1 MLPTMTPPPLDPSDG
16 QRAEA
21 ELLRRNQELSIL
33 NAIAEALNRAV
44 DLREA
49 LDQSLRL
56 VAELLGLH
64 AGWVWLLD
72 EDGGEPYVAARLN
85 LPEGLARYPARM
97 RGGCLCLDTFR
108 AGDLTG
114 AASVNLLRCSRLQ
127 YLTEGTNGLR
137 YHASIPIYAHGKP
150 LGVMNVASADWR
162 ELAEEDLRLLY
173 TIGYQMGIAVERA
186 RLSERARR
194 LATVEERNR
203 LAREIHDTLAQGLAA
218 IVLHLESADA
228 LLEANPTRAQA
239 GLRRALELTRAN
251 LDEARRS
258 VVGLRARPLQDQT
271 LPAAIGA
278 LVGAFSEEHGVHV
291 GWRHAG
297 PAERL
302 PAHVELAV
310 YRIAQE
316 ALANIARHAQA
327 SRARVELDITD
338 SELRLR
344 VSDNG
349 VGFDPAQECEPGHF
363 GLVGMT
369 ERAHLLGGALDIASA
384 PGRGT
389 RLTIRVPLV
398 GE

>member
-1 MLPTMTPPPLDPSDG
+1 MPQPPLGPTDENP
-16 QRAEA
+16 AEA

-49 LDQSLRL
+49 LDQSLGL
-56 VAELLGLH
+56 VADLLGLH

-72 EDGGEPYVAARLN
+72 EDSGEPHVAAQLN
-85 LPEGLARYPARM
+85 LPAGLARYPGRM

-137 YHASIPIYAHGKP
+137 YHASIPIYAHEKP

-162 ELAEEDLRLLY
+162 ELEEEDLRLLY

-218 IVLHLESADA
+218 IALHLESADA
-228 LLEANPTRAQA
+228 LLDVNPLRAQA
-239 GLRRALELTRAN
+239 SLRRALELTRAN

-258 VVGLRARPLQDQT
+258 VLDLRARPLQDQT
-271 LPAAIGA
+271 LPAALGA
-278 LVGAFSEEHGVHV
+278 LVRAFAEEQGIHV

-297 PAERL
+297 SADTL
-302 PAHVELAV
+302 PARVEAAV
-310 YRIAQE
+310 YRMAQE
-316 ALANIARHAQA
+316 ALTNIARHAQA
-327 SRARVELDITD
+327 TRARVELDITD
-338 SELRLR
+338 TELRVR
-344 VSDNG
+344 VIDNG
-349 VGFDPAQECEPGHF
+349 IGFNPNQECEPGHF

-369 ERAHLLGGALDIASA
+369 ERAHLLGGTLDIASA

-389 RLTIRVPLV
+389 RLTIRVPLSDKA
-398 GE
+398 

>member
-1 MLPTMTPPPLDPSDG
+1 MTQLPLGPSDAR
-16 QRAEA
+16 RAEA

-56 VAELLGLH
+56 VADLLGLH

-72 EDGGEPYVAARLN
+72 EDSGEPHVAAQLN
-85 LPEGLARYPARM
+85 LPAGLARYPARM

-137 YHASIPIYAHGKP
+137 YHASIPIYAHEKP

-162 ELAEEDLRLLY
+162 ELEEEDLRLLY

-218 IVLHLESADA
+218 ITLHLESADA
-228 LLEANPTRAQA
+228 LLDSNPPRAQA
-239 GLRRALELTRAN
+239 SLRRALELTRAN

-258 VVGLRARPLQDQT
+258 VLDLRARPLQDQT
-271 LPAAIGA
+271 LPAALGA
-278 LVGAFSEEHGVHV
+278 LVRAFSEEQGIHV
-291 GWRHAG
+291 GWRHSGSADT
-297 PAERL
+297 L
-302 PAHVELAV
+302 PAGVEAAV
-310 YRIAQE
+310 YRMAQE
-316 ALANIARHAQA
+316 GLTNIARHAQA
-327 SRARVELDITD
+327 TRARVELDITD
-338 SELRLR
+338 TELRLR
-344 VSDNG
+344 VTDNG
-349 VGFDPAQECEPGHF
+349 IGFDPNQECEPGHF

-369 ERAHLLGGALDIASA
+369 ERAHLLDGTLDIASA

-389 RLTIRVPLV
+389 RLTIKVPLA
-398 GE
+398 